1 MGDRALVTGSPARVD
16 DVAAALEKAGFSVIR
31 VPEPDDLGAA
41 CAGIDPGTLACYVQL
56 PKETKV
62 DAPSLIGRVRQF
74 LAEGLLAR
82 FEAASAIVPLMTQD
96 GCVVLVAGNL
106 PGAATPDDRHAR
118 IDLLRVL
125 ARAVLAECA
134 GNDVRAV
141 VVGNERSATDI
152 ADLVLRKGDEASR
165 KAAEVAA
172 IGDMNYADWQREFLS
187 LTTEE

>member
-1 MGDRALVTGSPARVD
+1 MGDKALVTGSPARVD
-16 DVAAALEKAGFSVIR
+16 DVAAALEQAGFSVIR
-31 VPEPDDLGAA
+31 VPEPEDLDAA
-41 CAGIDPGTLACYVQL
+41 CAGIDPGTLGCYVQL

-82 FEAASAIVPLMTQD
+82 FEAASTIVPLMSQD

-125 ARAVLAECA
+125 ARAVLAECQ

-141 VVGNERSATDI
+141 VVGNERSSADI